1 MSQVSVRYIVEERKK
16 RIIKL
21 LKDLIIK
28 TKSNQDTE
36 ILVNDLLTSTEKI
49 MLSKRLACFYLIS
62 NNVDLTDIS
71 DILKLSKST
80 VFYYKNLYKTKKNL
94 KKYLETK
101 IFKEKIGQTLKN
113 IFIEF
118 YYNNP
123 KKGSDWSASRKVYYE
138 NQRRKKEKI

>member
-1 MSQVSVRYIVEERKK
+1 MSQVSTRYIVEERKK

-21 LKDLIIK
+21 LKDLIRK

-36 ILVNDLLTSTEKI
+36 IIINDLLTSTEKV

-62 NNVDLTDIS
+62 NKIDMVDIS

-80 VFYYKNLYKTKKNL
+80 IFYYKNLYNTKKNL
-94 KKYLETK
+94 KKYLESK
-101 IFKEKIGQTLKN
+101 IFKEKIGQALKD
-113 IFIEF
+113 IFVEF

-123 KKGSDWSASRKVYYE
+123 KKGSDWSASRKAYFE